1 MIRIKLL
8 LYFLVLILLFSSC
21 ARQRHRTIFQSPFSD
36 RKQETW
42 TPPLPGASFQITS
55 PFNEIRRKDNS
66 TYLHQGVDIK
76 AEKGTPV
83 LAVQKGIVIFAGKA
97 TGYGLLV
104 CIKHSGQW
112 ESRYA
117 HLDCINIKE
126 NNKVKKGQIIGKVGA
141 TGNATGPHLH
151 FELRKNGI
159 PVNPAPLLSIKTNYK

>member
-1 MIRIKLL
+1 MIKTKSLF
-8 LYFLVLILLFSSC
+8 YFLILILLFSSC
-21 ARQRHRTIFQSPFSD
+21 ARQRHKVVFQSPFAE

-42 TPPLPGASFQITS
+42 GYPLPEAPFQITS
-55 PFNEIRRKDNS
+55 PFGEIRRKGTT
-66 TYLHQGVDIK
+66 TYLHQGIDIK

-83 LAVQKGIVIFAGKA
+83 LAVQKGIVIFAGKS

-104 CIKHSGQW
+104 CIEHPGQW

-117 HLDCINIKE
+117 HLDCIKVKE

-151 FELRKNGI
+151 FELRRNGI
-159 PVNPAPLLSIKTNYK
+159 PVNPAPLLSIKK